1 MIFLKKAGR
10 AWWLPIIP
18 LAALLFYLNAARIVN
33 AIDDRSYDYFTFWL
47 AGKMLT
53 QGGNPYSPDQWVA
66 GHAQFAITW
75 IPNQVYVYPLPLAF
89 FFAPLGLIP
98 LHQSYILWVTL
109 SQGMILASLFLL
121 CAPPRERNV
130 RLLFLPLLAGL
141 ILFRPTTLALVTGQ
155 LSACLL
161 FLLACI
167 CVLWTKGKWV
177 WGGLILSALM
187 LKPNLGAPLLLML
200 VAWLFARKK
209 HRALLALFLGG
220 LFLFGLGMLKDPA
233 WPLEYIGI
241 GSSKLTHD
249 FGFSPTVWGLASLA
263 CRFQQPCTLAAGG
276 AGAALLALTAI
287 WLLVR
292 RRGDMTPLTALSLA
306 IPVTLLVTPYTWTY
320 DQLLLLL
327 PVAAITFSLGSRKRG
342 FLPAALLFLGLDL
355 LAVFLLVF
363 NTALDMEILNAV
375 IPLVVL
381 GLVIVLLP
389 RKDWQRDTEMN
400 PIQAVR

>member
-1 MIFLKKAGR
+1 MVFHKEAR
-10 AWWLPIIP
+10 HAWWLLIIP

-47 AGKMLT
+47 AGRMLT

-66 GHAQFAITW
+66 GHAQFDITW

-121 CAPPRERNV
+121 CVPLRERNA
-130 RLLFLPLLAGL
+130 RFLFLPLGAGML
-141 ILFRPTTLALVTGQ
+141 LFRPTTLALVTGQ

-161 FLLACI
+161 FLLACTY
-167 CVLWTKGKWV
+167 VLWTKGKWE

-200 VAWLFARKK
+200 AAWLFARKK
-209 HRALLALFLGG
+209 RRALLALFLSG
-220 LFLFGLGMLKDPA
+220 LFLLGLGMLKDPA
-233 WPLEYIGI
+233 WPLDYIGI
-241 GSSKLTHD
+241 GSTKLIHD

-263 CRFQQPCTLAAGG
+263 CHYEKPCTLAAGG
-276 AGAALLALTAI
+276 AGAALLALPVL

-292 RRGDMTPLTALSLA
+292 RRGNMAPLAALSLA
-306 IPVTLLVTPYTWTY
+306 TTVTLLVTPYTWTY
-320 DQLLLLL
+320 DQLMLLL
-327 PVAAITFSLGSRKRG
+327 PIAAVTFSLGRRRRG
-342 FLPAALLFLGLDL
+342 FIPAALFFLSLDL
-355 LAVFLLVF
+355 LAVFLLVV
-363 NTALDMEILNAV
+363 NTVLDKEILNIV

-381 GLVIVLLP
+381 GMVIRLLP
-389 RKDWQRDTEMN
+389 WKDQQPGVN
-400 PIQAVR
+400 PIQVDR